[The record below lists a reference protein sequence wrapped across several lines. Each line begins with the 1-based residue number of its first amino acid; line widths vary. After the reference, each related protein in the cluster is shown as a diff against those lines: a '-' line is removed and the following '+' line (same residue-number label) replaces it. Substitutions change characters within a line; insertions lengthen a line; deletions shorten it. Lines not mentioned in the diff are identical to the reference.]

1 MHQAGSNNAAN
12 LPVSRLY
19 TFIDADREFALYFLE
34 GQRLI
39 HELALLHE
47 LQGAGFAYLRDVV
60 LSIQP
65 MIAFLK
71 RGEQFGF
78 YIDSGEPEFR
88 LKIEAAQHGHTRS
101 VLIPETFREFPG
113 SLDGLVRLLKLFP
126 GNKAPYESI
135 LKADGW
141 ALRDVVN
148 HVLRDSFQVHSTVL
162 VSQDSDQSVMLHQ
175 LPPLKGEYDYS
186 QDAVRQRRAGL
197 EDGLREVLAPG
208 LHDPEAITE
217 AFGGLGFRALAVRE
231 VEFRCRCSHERVVH
245 SLKMLTAGE
254 RRSLFEPEEES
265 LEITCEYCKQRY
277 EVSRGDLA
285 GGPDRRN

>member
-1 MHQAGSNNAAN
+1 MLEVTPQASTN

-47 LQGAGFAYLRDVV
+47 LHGAGFAYFRDVV

-78 YIDSGEPEFR
+78 YIDSEDPEFR
-88 LKIEAAQHGHTRS
+88 LKIEASQHGHTRS
-101 VLIPETFREFPG
+101 VLIPETFREFP
-113 SLDGLVRLLKLFP
+113 SRLEGLVRILKLFP
-126 GNKAPYESI
+126 RNKAPYESI
-135 LKADGW
+135 LRADGW
-141 ALRDVVN
+141 ALRAVVN
-148 HVLRDSFQVHSTVL
+148 RVLADSFQVHSTVL

-175 LPPLKGEYDYS
+175 LPPLKDEYDYS
-186 QDAVRQRRAGL
+186 QDAVRRRRTGL
-197 EDGLREVLAPG
+197 EDGLRRVLATG
-208 LHDPEAITE
+208 LHEPGSIEM
-217 AFGGLGFRALAVRE
+217 AFRDLGFRALAVRD
-231 VEFRCRCSHERVVH
+231 VEFRCRCSRERVLH
-245 SLKMLTAGE
+245 SLMLLSAGE
-254 RRSLFEPEEES
+254 RKSLFDPGQEV

-277 EVSRGDLA
+277 EVSRADLDKA
-285 GGPDRRN
+285 PGRRN